1 MTSDDNA
8 FHLEVLKLLVH
19 IAWAD
24 GAIDQV
30 EVAAVEEL
38 GRGWNVPPAALSD
51 IAERMRKGQPRPP
64 PNMQLLKARPDDVM
78 EAVRKVVLSD
88 GKLDLEELDVLGTVA
103 EMLGVQEN

>member
-1 MTSDDNA
+1 MSADP

-24 GAIDQV
+24 GAVDPV
-30 EVAAVEEL
+30 EIAAVEEL
-38 GRGWNVPPAALSD
+38 AHSWSVDPAAIAD
-51 IAERMRKGQPRPP
+51 ITERMRRGQPRPP

-78 EAVRKVVLSD
+78 DAVRKVVMSD

-103 EMLGVQEN
+103 TMLGIPEN